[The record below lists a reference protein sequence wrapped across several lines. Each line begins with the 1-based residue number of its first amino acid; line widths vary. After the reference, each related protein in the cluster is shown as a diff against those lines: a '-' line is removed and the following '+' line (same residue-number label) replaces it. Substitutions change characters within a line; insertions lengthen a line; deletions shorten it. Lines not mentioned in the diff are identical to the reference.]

1 MFIFDQGSV
10 KGAPSIA
17 AVVGSIDNY
26 FAQYPATLELQETK
40 KEVNPSSIQTFS
52 RSNLTDIQMITNL
65 ESSVI
70 ARIKAYQAKNG
81 TKLPQRI
88 IVYRD
93 GVSEG
98 QFAIVRAEELPQIK
112 KAIQSFSTAQSR
124 YNPKL
129 TIIICGKRY
138 GNWL

>member
-1 MFIFDQGSV
+1 
-10 KGAPSIA
+10 
-17 AVVGSIDNY
+17 
-26 FAQYPATLELQETK
+26 
-40 KEVNPSSIQTFS
+40 
-52 RSNLTDIQMITNL
+52 MITNL